1 MRLCCF
7 LPFAVAACGNNLP
20 PSGECMAPAGG
31 GTPTVESVALTGDVY
46 FDDLDYSAAL
56 GQVVAAP
63 EGANAVYLIEPTTM
77 AVTTLPVSGDVASA
91 DAAADLV
98 FAAERPFTIHILDPV
113 TGEVGTGTA
122 AGGIDYVRVSPD
134 GNQVWLS
141 EPGAGRL
148 EVMTIVRESPP
159 RLESLATIATPGAP
173 EGLHFD
179 STGAHAYT
187 QSGGR
192 VIEIDTANRTV
203 SGNWD
208 DGCDG
213 SHGFPMADP
222 ARDLAIGGCRSGGGG
237 AVIDRATGEL
247 VSGFE
252 AGGGAAILAYSEALA
267 HFYLRGD
274 GNPSL
279 SILGLCRDG
288 TIAELAK
295 VTIPMSGH
303 GAAADQDGHVWVA
316 DPLRGGVVRVTDPF
330 PQMP

>member
-1 MRLCCF
+1 MRRCVLVP
-7 LPFAVAACGNNLP
+7 LALAACGNHLP
-20 PSGECMAPAGG
+20 PSGECTAPAGG

-46 FDDLDYSAAL
+46 FDDLDYSPAL
-56 GQVVAAP
+56 GRVVAAP
-63 EGANAVYLIEPTTM
+63 EGADAVYLVDPATL
-77 AVTTLPVSGDVASA
+77 AVTALSVAGDVASA

-113 TGEVGTGTA
+113 TGEVGSGTA
-122 AGGIDYVRVSPD
+122 AGGIDYLRVSPD
-134 GNQVWLS
+134 GTQVWLS
-141 EPGAGRL
+141 EPGDGRL
-148 EVMTIVRESPP
+148 EVMTIVRGTPP
-159 RLESLATIATPGAP
+159 RLAPLATIATPGAP

-192 VIEIDTANRTV
+192 VIEIDTATRSV

-222 ARDLAIGGCRSGGGG
+222 ARDLAIGGCRGGGG
-237 AVIDRATGEL
+237 AAVIDRATGEV

-252 AGGGAAILAYSEALA
+252 AGGGAAVLAYSERLG

-274 GNPSL
+274 GSPSL

-288 TIAELAK
+288 TMAELAK
-295 VTIPMSGH
+295 VAIPMSGH
-303 GAAADQDGHVWVA
+303 GAAADEDGHVWVA
-316 DPLRGGVVRVTDPF
+316 DPLHGGVVRVTDPF
-330 PQMP
+330 PEMP